1 MRRPPLQ
8 DKEIFNPEEA
18 AAFYGLSLPKFRA
31 FLRKEKGLPFTALYG
46 KRKLIIRGIFE
57 TYITAHP
64 EIKEELKSGKLSKKT

>member
-1 MRRPPLQ
+1 MRRPSLQ

-18 AAFYGLSLPKFRA
+18 AAFYGPSLPKLRA
-31 FLRKEKGLPFTALYG
+31 FLRNEKGLPFTALYR

-64 EIKEELKSGKLSKKT
+64 KIKEELKSGKLSKKT

>member
-18 AAFYGLSLPKFRA
+18 AA
-31 FLRKEKGLPFTALYG
+31 FTALYG